1 MQQILIYGRGGQGA
15 KLAGE
20 LIISSLFSQGRTVH
34 GMPLYT
40 GAKMGQPLIYA
51 VKIDPSGDRALP
63 TSHIDGIMVL
73 HANMLTADVIE
84 QTTPDCFVLINSTN
98 SPESFQGIGHRVACV
113 DANRIA
119 REHGL
124 VKANVPTVSTTM
136 AGAFTRVSGLF
147 PFETIEQAI
156 CDYFKRNAELN
167 VEVAQR
173 GFQEVRQ
180 LESGC
185 HG

>member
-40 GAKMGQPLIYA
+40 GAKMGQPLVYS
-51 VKIDPSGDRALP
+51 VKIDPGSDRALP
-63 TSHIDGIMVL
+63 TSHIDGIMVM
-73 HANMLTADVIE
+73 HPNMLTTDVIE
-84 QTTPDCFVLINSTN
+84 KTTPDCFVLINCPD
-98 SPESFQGIGHRVACV
+98 SPESFQGVGQRVACV

-124 VKANVPTVSTTM
+124 VKANVPTVSTAM
-136 AGAFTRVSGLF
+136 AGAFARVSGLF
-147 PFETIEQAI
+147 PFEVIKLAI
-156 CDYFKRNAELN
+156 CGTFKRNAELN

-180 LESGC
+180 LESSC

>member
-1 MQQILIYGRGGQGA
+1 MQKILIYGRGGQGA
-15 KLAGE
+15 KLSGE
-20 LIISSLFSQGRTVH
+20 LIISTLFSQGQSVH

-40 GAKMGQPLIYA
+40 GAKMGQPLIYS
-51 VKIDPSGDRALP
+51 VKIDPSSDRSLP

-73 HANMLTADVIE
+73 HPNMLTKDVTD
-84 QTTPDCFVLINSTN
+84 QATPDCFVLINSTN

-113 DANRIA
+113 DADGIA
-119 REHGL
+119 REYGL
-124 VKANVPTVSTTM
+124 VKANVPTISTTM
-136 AGAFTRVSGLF
+136 AGAFARVSGLF
-147 PFETIEQAI
+147 TFEDIQLTI
-156 CDYFKRNAELN
+156 CDYFKRNADLN

-180 LESGC
+180 LDSNC